1 MQSFDSQNTRL
12 FDLKTDD
19 IGESLAALRL
29 VNPRE
34 QRCID
39 ESIKIYGQIAP
50 IVVRDSS
57 SAPYEIIDGFKRL
70 RAARNLELTTLRA
83 CTLSVGKHAV
93 KAAVINLNKASG
105 RVTELEEAFAISSL
119 AREDG
124 LTHKEIATLFGRHRS
139 WVSRRIA
146 LVDRLCDEAR
156 EEIRACVIV
165 AETQPEIR
173 LGLLSPAK
181 AREISKVPRGTQ
193 PDLLKSLQNFNLT
206 SRETARLVTHLL
218 ATSRSSWQEILKFPD
233 QIIDDQPTKCVT
245 QKPLEEVL
253 ARFVSHC
260 RSITKAVK
268 DTKEVPCET
277 AETCRYAASV
287 ISRTASELRRLTRQG
302 EGSSDA

>member
-156 EEIRACVIV
+156 EEIR
-165 AETQPEIR
+165 